1 MIQALMTK
9 PGEIIYREVDIAA
22 VGSDQ
27 IKVKIKRI
35 GVCGSDIHV
44 YHGKHPFTSYPV
56 VQGHEV
62 SAEVVAVGRNVTDF
76 KPGDKVTIQPQVV
89 CGKCYP
95 CTHGMYNDCEVL
107 KVMGFQT
114 TGMAS
119 EYFVTEAAKALKLPD
134 NISWDHGSMIEP
146 LAVAVHAMRRYG
158 DVKNKNVLVLGGG
171 TIGNLTAQTAKAM
184 GANKVLISE
193 ISEYRLEA
201 AKKAGV
207 ETVNPVKQDLKEA
220 IRNSLGPDG
229 ADVIFECVGVNAT
242 MSQAIE
248 YARKGSHIV
257 VVGVFGDLATMNAA
271 LIQDHELTLVGT
283 AMYRVEDFKKAIELA
298 EAGLIEFDSLITDH
312 VPFKEYQRAYQI
324 IDEQKDK
331 AMKVIIVMDERG
343 ISL

>member
-9 PGEIIYREVDIAA
+9 PGKIIYREVPIPA
-22 VGSDQ
+22 VNPDQ
-27 IKVKIKRI
+27 IKVKMKRI

-62 SAEVVAVGRNVTDF
+62 SAEVVEAGRNVTDF
-76 KPGDKVTIQPQVV
+76 KVGDRVTIQPQVV

-119 EYFVTEAAKALKLPD
+119 EYFVTEASKALKLPG

-146 LAVAVHAMRRYG
+146 LAVAVHAVRRYG

-171 TIGNLTAQTAKAM
+171 TIGNLVAQTAKAM
-184 GANKVLISE
+184 GADKVLISE
-193 ISEYRLEA
+193 ISEYRLEVA
-201 AKKAGV
+201 GKAGI
-207 ETVNPVKQDLKEA
+207 ETINPTKKDLKQSILEYF
-220 IRNSLGPDG
+220 GPDR
-229 ADVIFECVGVNAT
+229 ADVIFECVGINET
-242 MSQAIE
+242 INQAIE
-248 YARKGSHIV
+248 YARKGSYIV
-257 VVGVFGDLATMNAA
+257 VVGVFGDLANINAA
-271 LIQDHELTLVGT
+271 LIQDHELTLLGT
-283 AMYRVEDFKKAIELA
+283 AMYRVEDYKKAIELA
-298 EAGLIEFDSLITDH
+298 EAGLIKFDLLITDH
-312 VPFKEYQRAYQI
+312 IPFTEYQRAYQI

-331 AMKVIIVMDERG
+331 AMKVIIVMDEE
-343 ISL
+343 

>member
-1 MIQALMTK
+1 LIQALMTK
-9 PGEIIYREVDIAA
+9 PGVIIYQDVDIPA
-22 VGSDQ
+22 VGPDQ
-27 IKVKIKRI
+27 IKVKMKRI

-44 YHGKHPFTSYPV
+44 NHGKHPFTSYPV

-62 SAEVVAVGRNVTDF
+62 SAEVVEVGRNVTDF
-76 KPGDKVTIQPQVV
+76 TSGDKVTIQPQVV

-158 DVKNKNVLVLGGG
+158 DVKDKKVLVLGGG
-171 TIGNLTAQTAKAM
+171 TIGNLVAQTAKAM

-193 ISEYRLEA
+193 VSEYRLEA
-201 AKKAGV
+201 AKKAGI
-207 ETVNPVKQDLKEA
+207 ETVNPVQKDLKEA
-220 IRNSLGPDG
+220 IRHSFGPDG
-229 ADVIFECVGVNAT
+229 ADVILECVGINAT
-242 MSQAIE
+242 MNQAIE
-248 YARKGSHIV
+248 YARKGSYIV
-257 VVGVFGDLATMNAA
+257 VVGVFGDLAQMNAA

-283 AMYRVEDFKKAIELA
+283 AMYRVEDYQKAIELA
-298 EAGLIEFDSLITDH
+298 EAGLIEFDALITDH
-312 VPFKEYQRAYQI
+312 VPFKEYKKAYQL

-331 AMKVIIVMDERG
+331 AMKVIIVMDEE
-343 ISL
+343 

>member
-9 PGEIIYREVDIAA
+9 PGEILYQDVNVPA
-22 VGSDQ
+22 VGPDQ
-27 IKVKIKRI
+27 IKVKMKRI

-62 SAEVVAVGRNVTDF
+62 SAEVVEVGRNVTGF

-146 LAVAVHAMRRYG
+146 LAVAAHAMRRYG
-158 DVKNKNVLVLGGG
+158 DVKEKNVLVLGGG
-171 TIGNLTAQTAKAM
+171 TIGNLVAQTAKAM
-184 GANKVLISE
+184 GAYKVLISE

-201 AKKAGV
+201 AKKAGI
-207 ETVNPVKQDLKEA
+207 ETVNPDMKNLKEA
-220 IRNSLGPDG
+220 IHDFFGPDG
-229 ADVIFECVGVNAT
+229 ADVIFECVGIDTT
-242 MSQAIE
+242 MNQAIE
-248 YARKGSHIV
+248 YARKGSYIV
-257 VVGVFGDLATMNAA
+257 IVGVFGDLANMNAA

-283 AMYRVEDFKKAIELA
+283 AMYRVEDYKKAIELA
-298 EAGLIEFDSLITDH
+298 QAGLIEFDSLITDH
-312 VPFKEYQRAYQI
+312 VPFKEYKKAYQI
-324 IDEQKDK
+324 IEEQKDK
-331 AMKVIIVMDERG
+331 AMKVIIVMGEE
-343 ISL
+343 